1 MKSNLPRTKRIAY
14 LSILVALA
22 ITLRLLKTALFGPVQ
37 FINFPG
43 VFTVLGGILFG
54 PMAGFVI
61 GFGSFLF
68 SDIIIGLPGLWTAT
82 TSLSMGVI
90 GIISGLIWMRR
101 DKEKISKA
109 ALGVSTY
116 ILILF
121 YDIFTSVILLVV
133 MMRLDWISALT
144 IGILGLFLPVPASGG
159 FMIGVGP
166 ITEFTTTM
174 FVVLIFMVLIKNH
187 NIIWPK
193 K

>member
-1 MKSNLPRTKRIAY
+1 MKSGLPRTKRIAY

-43 VFTVLGGILFG
+43 VFTVLGGMLFG
-54 PMAGFVI
+54 PLAGFVI

-68 SDIIIGLPGLWTAT
+68 SDIMIGLPGLWTVT

-90 GIISGLIWMRR
+90 GIISGLIWMRK

-116 ILILF
+116 VLILF

-159 FMIGVGP
+159 LMIGVGP

-174 FVVLIFMVLIKNH
+174 FVVLIFMALIKNRS
-187 NIIWPK
+187 IIGIK
-193 K
+193 Q